1 VDIPKDIKKRK
12 LHDED
17 LGIMVNLYGS
27 GEVLAVKLSTLCS
40 NPASKLAQN
49 VSDKAWLLEHDINME
64 NGKRCYLIEQPAYAF
79 KALPVVDYMQL
90 KSFAEDANFIPLPS
104 FEDAEENH
112 YSRKMFQQLL

>member
-1 VDIPKDIKKRK
+1 MQYSYEIPLMISVTPLMISKI
-12 LHDED
+12 
-17 LGIMVNLYGS
+17 IAINI
-27 GEVLAVKLSTLCS
+27 VKLFFPLSDVCS

-64 NGKRCYLIEQPAYAF
+64 NGKRCYLIMQPAYAF